1 MKIRL
6 SNIKGSRGMI
16 QEMLR
21 EGDSIEKI
29 SRVTKLTIDEVKK
42 IADTFVN

>member
-1 MKIRL
+1 
-6 SNIKGSRGMI
+6 
-16 QEMLR
+16 MLR